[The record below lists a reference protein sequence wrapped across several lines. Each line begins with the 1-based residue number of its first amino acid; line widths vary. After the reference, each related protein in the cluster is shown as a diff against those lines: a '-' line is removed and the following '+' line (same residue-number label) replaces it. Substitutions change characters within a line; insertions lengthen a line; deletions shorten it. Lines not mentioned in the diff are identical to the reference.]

1 VSVNSSSTSSHP
13 LKMKLII
20 DERETALYDK
30 CHSILFCEGTAYS
43 IQLTKEVLPL
53 GDILIKT
60 DEDKDVM
67 LIERKTLSDLLSSIK
82 DGRYEEQSYRLMHS
96 SGYPLH
102 SIVYLIEGMYSQLRS
117 SIEKKI
123 VYSSITSL
131 HFFKGFSVF
140 RTSSLVE
147 TAETIINM
155 AQKIDR
161 DFQKGKL
168 PYYLSRPYNSVIAK
182 SLDHPGNGN
191 INTES
196 NTMISGCNVTA
207 NNLESTGY
215 EVTGA
220 FGSESNGPA
229 NYCTVV
235 KQVKKENVTP
245 ENIGEIILCQIPG
258 ISSVTAMAI
267 MKHYNSF
274 PHFIEEL
281 QKNPNCLENMT
292 SESKGKI
299 RKINKTCI
307 QNIKLYLGRSANQ
320 STENI

>member
-1 VSVNSSSTSSHP
+1 
-13 LKMKLII
+13 MKLII
-20 DERETALYDK
+20 DERETALYDR
-30 CHSILFCEGTAYS
+30 CNSILFCEGTAYS
-43 IQLTKEVLPL
+43 IQLIKRVLPL
-53 GDILIKT
+53 GDILIQT

-67 LIERKTLSDLLSSIK
+67 LIERKTLSDLLSSVK

-96 SGYPLH
+96 SGFPLH
-102 SIVYLIEGMYSQLRS
+102 SVIYLIEGMYTQLRS

-161 DFQKGKL
+161 DFQKGKI
-168 PYYLSRPYNSVIAK
+168 PYYLSRPYYGQNPSTISICASEPAKVETGQINSEDN
-182 SLDHPGNGN
+182 SEG
-191 INTES
+191 
-196 NTMISGCNVTA
+196 
-207 NNLESTGY
+207 
-215 EVTGA
+215 
-220 FGSESNGPA
+220 GSEDKSEDKQSDTLSNSIVSTVPA

-245 ENIGEIILCQIPG
+245 ANIGEIILCQIPG
-258 ISSVTAMAI
+258 ISSVTALAI
-267 MKHYNSF
+267 MKNYDSF
-274 PHFIEEL
+274 PHFLEEL
-281 QKNPNCLENMT
+281 QKNPNCLENVS

-307 QNIKLYLGRSANQ
+307 QNIKLYLLKVSV
-320 STENI
+320 

>member
-1 VSVNSSSTSSHP
+1 
-13 LKMKLII
+13 LKKQPEVLDIMKLII
-20 DERETALYDK
+20 DERETALYDR
-30 CHSILFCEGTAYS
+30 CNSILFCEGTAYS
-43 IQLTKEVLPL
+43 IQLIKRVLPL
-53 GDILIKT
+53 GDILIQT

-67 LIERKTLSDLLSSIK
+67 LIERKTLSDLLSSVK

-96 SGYPLH
+96 SGFPLH
-102 SIVYLIEGMYSQLRS
+102 SVIYLIEGMYTQLRS

-161 DFQKGKL
+161 DFQKGKI
-168 PYYLSRPYNSVIAK
+168 PYYLSRPYYSQNPSIGANEPTKSETGKINSEDK
-182 SLDHPGNGN
+182 SEDKQTDTLSNS
-191 INTES
+191 IVSTE
-196 NTMISGCNVTA
+196 
-207 NNLESTGY
+207 
-215 EVTGA
+215 
-220 FGSESNGPA
+220 PA

-245 ENIGEIILCQIPG
+245 ANIGEIILCQIPG
-258 ISSVTAMAI
+258 ISSVTALAI
-267 MKHYNSF
+267 MKKYDSF
-274 PHFIEEL
+274 PHFLEEL
-281 QKNPNCLENMT
+281 QKNPSCLENVT

-307 QNIKLYLGRSANQ
+307 QNIKLYLLKV
-320 STENI
+320 

>member
-1 VSVNSSSTSSHP
+1 
-13 LKMKLII
+13 MKLII

-161 DFQKGKL
+161 DFQKGKI
-168 PYYLSRPYNSVIAK
+168 PYYLSRPYNSVIEK
-182 SLDHPGNGN
+182 SLNDQVNGN
-191 INTES
+191 ISTES
-196 NTMISGCNVTA
+196 NTMMDVEVVSRSM
-207 NNLESTGY
+207 EST
-215 EVTGA
+215 
-220 FGSESNGPA
+220 GPA

-274 PHFIEEL
+274 PHFIERL
-281 QKNPNCLENMT
+281 QKNTNCLENMT

-307 QNIKLYLGRSANQ
+307 QNIKLYLGRPANQ